1 MRKAV
6 ATSARPA
13 ATTAIARQRWQPLLP
28 PPHAQLKRQQLHV
41 PLSPNPPR
49 LHLHR
54 RAMLALAVAGTPSR
68 RAVGRTTGVA
78 HEECQSI
85 AINPAPAIT
94 LRMLNEFGCEVP
106 NANRAT

>member
-1 MRKAV
+1 MLRGV
-6 ATSARPA
+6 TTNARPV
-13 ATTAIARQRWQPLLP
+13 ATTAIVRRSWHLLLP

-85 AINPAPAIT
+85 AINPATAIT
-94 LRMLNEFGCEVP
+94 LQMLDEFGAEVP
-106 NANRAT
+106 NANRVT